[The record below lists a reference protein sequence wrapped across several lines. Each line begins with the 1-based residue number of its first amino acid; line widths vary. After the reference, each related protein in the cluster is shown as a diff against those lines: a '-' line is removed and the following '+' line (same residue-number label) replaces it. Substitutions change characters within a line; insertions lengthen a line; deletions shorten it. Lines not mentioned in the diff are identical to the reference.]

1 VRTGATVLALLLLL
15 HGSACFRVGYVHST
29 DGASNRGEG
38 VDGGSIDAAAD
49 IPSRDHGTDW
59 HVVADTRKD
68 ATADWPSADDL
79 TWDMPADAPPPT
91 PDAGVDAP
99 LLVDTF
105 VQDVGVGVYDLY
117 VTVPTGWFYMGSP
130 TSEPCRNSNE
140 TLHKVTLTHGF
151 EIKATEV
158 TQGQFTALMGYNP
171 STFTSCGDHCPVES
185 LTWYEAAA
193 YCNQLSVSKS
203 LPTCYACTGSAKQ
216 IVCDEQTAYSG
227 TLIYTCPGYRLPT
240 EAEWEYAYRAG
251 TTTAFYNGPI
261 TSSTCSGYDPNA
273 DQIGWY
279 DYNAGG
285 QTHPGAN
292 KLPNAWGIYD
302 MAGNVWEYTNDLWL
316 DDLGASAVIDP
327 IGAPSTGGKDKIV
340 ARGASYN
347 WTLPYLRA
355 AARASNPKQS
365 RLAWLGLR
373 CVRSN

>member
-1 VRTGATVLALLLLL
+1 MRAHASKMRAL
-15 HGSACFRVGYVHST
+15 
-29 DGASNRGEG
+29 RG
-38 VDGGSIDAAAD
+38 
-49 IPSRDHGTDW
+49 
-59 HVVADTRKD
+59 
-68 ATADWPSADDL
+68 
-79 TWDMPADAPPPT
+79 
-91 PDAGVDAP
+91 
-99 LLVDTF
+99 LLVGALVPAMGCSYDWNAFRCEERGT
-105 VQDVGVGVYDLY
+105 VVPDCRAIQLPGVAIDLCRI
-117 VTVPTGWFYMGSP
+117 PAGCFAMGSP
-130 TSEPCRNSNE
+130 LDEPCRKPDNE
-140 TLHKVTLTHGF
+140 TEETRHDVLLTHPF
-151 EIKATEV
+151 EITATEV
-158 TQGQFTALMGYNP
+158 TQAQYRVMDPARAFAHNNTDPDCHLTCKNCEVCFCETSSCDNNPADTVSWHDAASFCNALSLKTGY
-171 STFTSCGDHCPVES
+171 E
-185 LTWYEAAA
+185 E
-193 YCNQLSVSKS
+193 
-203 LPTCYACTGSAKQ
+203 CYACSWVGDPGALE
-216 IVCDEQTAYSG
+216 CTARFDR
-227 TLIYTCPGYRLPT
+227 IYDCPGFRLPT

-251 TTTAFYNGPI
+251 TTTAFYNGSI